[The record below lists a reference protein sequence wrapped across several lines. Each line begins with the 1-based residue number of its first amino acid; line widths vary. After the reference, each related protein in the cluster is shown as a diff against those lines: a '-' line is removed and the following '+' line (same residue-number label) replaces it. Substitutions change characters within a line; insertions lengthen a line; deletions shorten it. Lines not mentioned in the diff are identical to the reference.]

1 MISEVTMN
9 DSIHSGQIFAEM
21 LGSVCHP
28 EFFDHTDT
36 EAFVIYIHHTTFQLY
51 HCHFPR
57 GYLSELYHHGQPTTE
72 SKGVVLDRSRT
83 YDFGKVDERGGWFDL
98 FVALVQYLLSGESKV
113 GYLNNEHPRN
123 LIHKVIFLL

>member
-1 MISEVTMN
+1 
-9 DSIHSGQIFAEM
+9 M

-28 EFFDHTDT
+28 EFFDQTHV

-51 HCHFPR
+51 HCQFPR
-57 GYLSELYHHGQPTTE
+57 EYLHDLYHHGEPTA
-72 SKGVVLDRSRT
+72 SDKGVVLNKSQR
-83 YDFGKVDERGGWFDL
+83 YDFGKVDERGGWFDV

-123 LIHKVIFLL
+123 LIHKVLVSDLFS